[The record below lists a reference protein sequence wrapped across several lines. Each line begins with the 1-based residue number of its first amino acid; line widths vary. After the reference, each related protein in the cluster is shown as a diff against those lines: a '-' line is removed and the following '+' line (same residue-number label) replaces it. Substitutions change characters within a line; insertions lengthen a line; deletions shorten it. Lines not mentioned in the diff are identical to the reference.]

1 MASDCSTC
9 LRCRPKAKCLQQRR
23 LLHTI
28 VPRRQGQTWRR
39 ATKFPNPLFDKALA
53 ERKTDKSWNTI
64 ETNSYHI
71 VMLDEPQ
78 RLAETLMTAA

>member
-1 MASDCSTC
+1 MASNYSTC
-9 LRCRPKAKCLQQRR
+9 LRLRQKAKCLQQRR
-23 LLHTI
+23 LLHKI

-53 ERKTDKSWNTI
+53 ERETDKSWNTI

-78 RLAETLMTAA
+78 WLADTLVTAA